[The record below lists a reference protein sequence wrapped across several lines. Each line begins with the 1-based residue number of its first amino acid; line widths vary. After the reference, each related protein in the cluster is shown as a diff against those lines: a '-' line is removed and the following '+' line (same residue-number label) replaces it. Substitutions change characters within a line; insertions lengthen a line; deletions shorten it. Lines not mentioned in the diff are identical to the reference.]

1 MYSEITPAEV
11 EERLKSGEK
20 LHLID
25 VREDDE
31 WESGHIQEAVS
42 LPLSVFGERFGE
54 LPKDESLIMVC
65 RSGGRS
71 GKACDFLDA
80 QGYKVTNMTG
90 GMLAWTGEVAYG
102 K

>member
-71 GKACDFLDA
+71 GKACDFLHA

-90 GMLAWTGEVAYG
+90 GMLAWDGEVAYG